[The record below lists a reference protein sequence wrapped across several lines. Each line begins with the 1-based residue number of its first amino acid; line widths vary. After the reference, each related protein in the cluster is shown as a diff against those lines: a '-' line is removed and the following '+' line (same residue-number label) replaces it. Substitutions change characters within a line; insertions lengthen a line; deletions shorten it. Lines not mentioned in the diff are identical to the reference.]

1 MANRSNAT
9 INQTLNYLLAK
20 VNNLPPPPS
29 TETLAQTLTAGNSA
43 GTSDINMN
51 GNNITNLVT
60 LSSTIGNAMNITGD
74 DNLNLSAGGDLSLT
88 GDANVYIT
96 ASNNSVEIS
105 SYDGINISSLT
116 SGINLSTNGTEV
128 SFTNCP
134 INMNLNTINNVSQI
148 TLADTTNISSSTLTQ
163 ATTGDLTINALS
175 NQLILQSYDNT
186 NIYPGVGLLV
196 QAVDYVSLQAP
207 LITLTNG
214 SGFNNTINL
223 DNSTGDI
230 IIQSANGS
238 VEITAGNGDAGN
250 SGITL
255 TSPEGNISLNPSL
268 SNFVTCDSYIYA
280 QLGGFNGPM
289 YHADQPTTAS
299 TYYLTFVQSGG
310 IPGYYI
316 PNFDSATLTYNPSTN
331 LLAVAGLQLSGA
343 TNIPTFNAGVLTLGC
358 NEASSRQFQVSLTAN
373 MTGLSLTNRRTN
385 GVYTCSIYN
394 VSGLSYSI
402 SNVLTGS
409 ASNKTDYSAPIVIAD
424 GQFAILT
431 ARTLLTNGTAYNYV
445 SVVKYA

>member
-310 IPGYYI
+310 VPGYYI

-343 TNIPTFNAGVLTLGC
+343 TNIPTFNAGVLTLGN